1 MESIIVGV
9 IVALAALWALGRLLG
24 KRKDPAACAS
34 STGCGGCRCATKP
47 QADPQRLVSLR
58 R

>member
-9 IVALAALWALGRLLG
+9 IVALAALWALGRMLG
-24 KRKDPAACAS
+24 KRRAPAACGSSMGCDGCSCAS
-34 STGCGGCRCATKP
+34 KP
-47 QADPQRLVSLR
+47 PADPRRLVSLR

>member
-9 IVALAALWALGRLLG
+9 IVAGAALWALGRMLG
-24 KRKDPAACAS
+24 KQKAPAGCAS
-34 STGCGGCRCATKP
+34 SMGCDGCRCATQP
-47 QADPQRLVSLR
+47 PADPQRLVSLR